1 MRRKKITLGQFRA
14 VEEGMSYGEVV
25 QLLDREGTLDS
36 RTDGSDGPVVASYH
50 WWNDN
55 RSYMEAAF
63 EDDRLVYKHQSRLRQ
78 ADPRERSPLRL
89 RRPGRE
95 ARASGRDVAPAP
107 PPVARH
113 ADAMTFFALALGA
126 GGTALIL
133 IAAIT
138 WRIGEIGDGEFVE
151 GAVVGLFLLWF
162 WFFGVWSIGGWILLI
177 VLLVVAIPLLLFPAL
192 AGFGALFFFLFS
204 CAQMADTTVKC
215 SVRWWMGLC
224 ALFYGV
230 TAAVLLS

>member
-1 MRRKKITLGQFRA
+1 MRRKKITAGQFRA
-14 VEEGMSYGEVV
+14 VEEGMSCGEVV
-25 QLLDREGTLDS
+25 RLLGREGTLAS
-36 RTDGSDGPVVASYH
+36 RTDGSDGPVVASYY

-78 ADPRERSPLRL
+78 AGPREWSPLRL
-89 RRPGRE
+89 RRPGCE
-95 ARASGRDVAPAP
+95 ARSSGRDVAPAP

-113 ADAMTFFALALGA
+113 ADAMTFFALALGS

-133 IAAIT
+133 IAVIF
-138 WRIGEIGDGEFVE
+138 WGFGEIGDEGLVE
-151 GAVVGLFLLWF
+151 GALLGFFLLWF
-162 WFFGVWSIGGWILLI
+162 LFFGVFNPMGWIVLI

-192 AGFGALFFFLFS
+192 AGFGAWFVFLFS
-204 CAQMADTTVKC
+204 CTQMADTTEKR
-215 SVRWWMGLC
+215 SVRWCMGLC

-230 TAAVLLS
+230 FAAVLLF